1 MSMQQHP
8 YSFFNPSGD
17 QNSTGPVNDNAMNEY
32 YDQHIRSQQNQ
43 DQNDRNQQN
52 QAENIGANIADQS
65 KSLSSLTVADLVQ
78 ILQPL
83 QNSINEVKTTI
94 AQQLAPLQKK
104 VNVMENQL
112 KQEINKNAQLTSVVI
127 NMQNSL
133 NHVDAEKRT
142 TNLIINGL
150 LEADINPGDNSP
162 PLTNDKDKF
171 RHLLHKIGV
180 NDLDADIEQF
190 EFVRIGE
197 QKNNGRNR
205 IVKINVGSK
214 EIRDKICKES
224 KKVKLLPDPWKL
236 VYINKDVHPVYLKEN
251 QRIRKRMAELKNV
264 PGYGHETGRVKLE
277 NGVVTVDGNPVDKN
291 LFFQ

>member
-1 MSMQQHP
+1 M
-8 YSFFNPSGD
+8 
-17 QNSTGPVNDNAMNEY
+17 
-32 YDQHIRSQQNQ
+32 
-43 DQNDRNQQN
+43 
-52 QAENIGANIADQS
+52 
-65 KSLSSLTVADLVQ
+65 
-78 ILQPL
+78 
-83 QNSINEVKTTI
+83 
-94 AQQLAPLQKK
+94 
-104 VNVMENQL
+104 
-112 KQEINKNAQLTSVVI
+112 
-127 NMQNSL
+127 
-133 NHVDAEKRT
+133 
-142 TNLIINGL
+142 
-150 LEADINPGDNSP
+150 DINPGDNSP